1 MSETNNSE
9 GLDSKLLFGRK
20 LALIF
25 LTLNLALGAVGS
37 AIALDFIENPGSGSV
52 ESDEAFDI
60 LYGGVAVMQFGFASF
75 FGLTY
80 LLINKQ
86 IAANK

>member
-9 GLDSKLLFGRK
+9 GLDSKLLYRK
-20 LALIF
+20 LALIG
-25 LTLNLALGAVGS
+25 LTYTLVTGAIGS
-37 AIALDFIENPGSGSV
+37 AIALDLIENPESGSV
-52 ESDEAFDI
+52 ESNEAFDI
-60 LYGGVAVMQFGFASF
+60 IYGGIAVMQFGFASF